1 MTSLLSEKTCT
12 ACRGDSP
19 PLASEEIQQALT
31 ELTGWSLE
39 SVANIDQF
47 AKTYK
52 FNNFVNALAFT
63 NAVGNLA
70 EEYGHHPALLTEWG
84 KVKVS
89 WWTHKIKGVHE
100 NDAIMAAKTEQLF
113 SARFAPD
120 KS

>member
-1 MTSLLSEKTCT
+1 MLIDKNCS

-19 PLASEEIQQALT
+19 PLGQQ
-31 ELTGWSLE
+31 ELANVLAELPGWSLE
-39 SVANIDQF
+39 YVDGVAQLVQ
-47 AKTYK
+47 TYK
-52 FNNFVNALAFT
+52 FRNFLQALAFT
-63 NAVGNLA
+63 QAVGALA

-89 WWTHKIKGVHE
+89 WWTHKIRGLHE
-100 NDAIMAAKTEQLF
+100 NDAIMAAKTGQLF